1 MEKNKLERYEKQY
14 RVEIDSYRE
23 SGKTDDEIY
32 KFILRAEKKLQ
43 INKVENL
50 IKVLQKS
57 PDSLSNIK
65 ALMDYRSLRTLQI
78 SYRDILYDYNHGI
91 NPEVGQ
97 LKIDAIQIK
106 FNNLEMER
114 RNVHNKALGNFC
126 GLMRTYRQLNIPPFY
141 IGEYMDPHYEKNN
154 YGDPNIRR
162 DMTDSMFSLLNAIE
176 DVNILELQKRM
187 EQNKEAVQVVDEMRK
202 KLNTETRS
210 YKIRFNSDE
219 DDIER
224 I

>member
-1 MEKNKLERYEKQY
+1 MGKNKLERYEKQY
-14 RVEIDSYRE
+14 RVEIDSLRE
-23 SGKTDDEIY
+23 FGKTDDEIY
-32 KFILRAEKKLQ
+32 RFIVNTERKLQ
-43 INKVENL
+43 FQKVENL

-97 LKIDAIQIK
+97 LKIDTMQIE
-106 FNNLEMER
+106 FQELEKKR
-114 RNVHNKALGNFC
+114 RDMHNKALGNFC
-126 GLMRTYRQLNIPPFY
+126 GLMRTYRQLNIPPFH
-141 IGEYMDPHYEKNN
+141 IGEYMDPHYEENE

-176 DVNILELQKRM
+176 DVNIIELQKRM

-202 KLNTETRS
+202 KLNTETKS

-219 DDIER
+219 DDVER